1 MRISGIIRGPRRVRR
16 VAHIARKL
24 ASHGLGF
31 LVGKLNIRRYLPAKM
46 RIPAKGGLSE
56 PSELPAR
63 LATVLEELGPTFV
76 KFGQMLSTRPDVLPE
91 EYIEELQR
99 ITHHVHP
106 FPGRTARGIVEEELE
121 APVGELFDE
130 FNDEPRASGSIA
142 QVHEARLHDG
152 TEVVVKVLRPGIQD
166 TIEDDLAIMQ
176 FLARRME
183 QVEDVKNLRPR
194 MLVDEFARLIR
205 GELNLLNEAANTHR
219 LGKELDD
226 EERVV
231 IPTVY
236 WDQTTR
242 RVLTLQKLD
251 GELLAQADLKKM
263 PAERKRAIAATLM
276 ESFLDQIFRLGL
288 FHADP
293 HAGNLVLLGG
303 GRIGLIDMGQIGRIT
318 ESMRGH
324 ISMGVVALSNAQME
338 LAAEIVGEIGSL
350 PVGSSSEDF
359 RAEIAGL
366 LDRYS
371 GTPVSRLDLGRA
383 FRDAM
388 AVVRR
393 YGVVMP
399 RDFVLLGKTLGTVS
413 GVVMDL
419 APDLKV
425 ERLARQ
431 YAGSI
436 VKQRLRP
443 SSLKKTLTRYI
454 YHISNLLRDGPAELR
469 EIFRKVHRGQLE
481 FTIRHEGFDKAV
493 AELDR
498 TGNRLSLSIILAAII
513 MASSSLLTAKAGPTV
528 NLFGWQASILGFVG
542 LMFGMVLGAWLIFG
556 IFRSGRL

>member
-1 MRISGIIRGPRRVRR
+1 MRITGIIRGPRRVRR

-31 LVGKLNIRRYLPAKM
+31 LVGKMNLQRYLPAKM
-46 RIPAKGGLSE
+46 RIPSKGGVSE
-56 PSELPAR
+56 PSELPSR
-63 LATVLEELGPTFV
+63 LASVLEELGPTFV

-106 FPGRTARGIVEEELE
+106 FPGRTARRIVEEELE
-121 APVGELFDE
+121 APVDELFEE
-130 FNDEPRASGSIA
+130 FNNEPRASGSIA
-142 QVHEARLHDG
+142 QVHEARLPDG
-152 TEVVVKVLRPGIQD
+152 TEVVVKVVRPGIED
-166 TIEDDLAIMQ
+166 TIEDDLSIMQ
-176 FLARRME
+176 FMAARMDR
-183 QVEDVKNLRPR
+183 VEEIKNLRPR
-194 MLVDEFARLIR
+194 MLVDEFGRLIR

-219 LGKELDD
+219 LREELADND
-226 EERVV
+226 RLVV
-231 IPTVY
+231 PTVY
-236 WDQTTR
+236 WDYSSR
-242 RVLTLQKLD
+242 RVLTLRKLE
-251 GELLAQADLKKM
+251 GELLAQADLEEM
-263 PAERKRAIAATLM
+263 PAERRRGLAGTLM
-276 ESFLDQIFRLGL
+276 ETFLDQIFRLGL

-293 HAGNLVLLGG
+293 HAGNIVLLGG
-303 GRIGLIDMGQIGRIT
+303 NRVGLIDMGQIGRIT

-359 RAEIAGL
+359 RGEIAGL
-366 LDRYS
+366 LDRYQ

-383 FRDAM
+383 FNDAM

-425 ERLARQ
+425 EKLARD

-436 VKQRLRP
+436 VKQRLSP
-443 SSLKKTLTRYI
+443 TSIKKAITRYI

-469 EIFRKVHRGQLE
+469 EIFRKIHRGQLE
-481 FTIRHEGFDKAV
+481 FTIRHEGFNEAV

-513 MASSSLLTAKAGPTV
+513 MASASLLTAKAGPTV
-528 NLFGWQASILGFVG
+528 NLLGWQASVLGFSG
-542 LMFGMVLGAWLIFG
+542 LMFGLILGAWLIIG